1 MQFRIPIDIPEQEY
15 KLTPSSRVL
24 LLGSCF
30 SEGVGERLTRAL
42 PPNHVLANPFGVLYN
57 PASIA
62 RALTCVLDG
71 AIPDDAFF
79 EGKDQMWHSW
89 LHAGEFSATERAD
102 CEQKTAKSLAAAR
115 QILGLSS
122 RDDKAQGGITSTAG
136 CVSVTTAAQPTEDVI
151 LIVTFGTSRL
161 YRNKA
166 TGQVVANCHRIPAW
180 QFDEDELEVADIIA
194 LWQPLLARLR
204 DAVPAVRVIFTVS
217 PYRYAKYGL
226 HGSQLSKARLHL
238 AVDHLCRTNADV
250 SYFASYEIILDELRD
265 YRFFA
270 ADMLHPSDQAV
281 DYVFETFARH
291 YFSPR
296 LIEFADEQSRLNQA
310 LAHRPLHPDSCE
322 YRRFEAQTQQKL
334 ARFRDKWGSVL
345 D

>member
-1 MQFRIPIDIPEQEY
+1 MQFRTPIDIPEQGY

-62 RALTCVLDG
+62 CALTCILDG
-71 AIPDDAFF
+71 AIPDGAYF
-79 EGKDQMWHSW
+79 EGKDKMWYSW
-89 LHAGEFSATERAD
+89 LHAGEFSAPELAL
-102 CEQKTAKSLAAAR
+102 CKQQTAQSLEAAR
-115 QILGLSS
+115 RILGLP
-122 RDDKAQGGITSTAG
+122 TSDANES
-136 CVSVTTAAQPTEDVI
+136 C
-151 LIVTFGTSRL
+151 LIITFGTSRL

-180 QFDEDELEVADIIA
+180 QFDEEELEVTDIVA

-204 DAVPAVRVIFTVS
+204 EAIPAVRIIFTVS

-238 AVDHLCRTNADV
+238 AVDQLCRTNADV
-250 SYFASYEIILDELRD
+250 SYFPSYEIILDELRD

-281 DYVFETFARH
+281 DYVFETFANH
-291 YFSPR
+291 CFSP
-296 LIEFADEQSRLNQA
+296 LLTEFADEQMRLNRA
-310 LAHRPLHPDSCE
+310 LAHRPLHPDSDE
-322 YRRFEAQTQQKL
+322 YRRFVSQTQQKL
-334 ARFRDKWGSVL
+334 AKFRDKWHAVL
-345 D
+345 E